1 MMGRG
6 DKRIEV
12 ATLRRLLPMWMR
24 STGFHVCFEFG
35 ENEAAEDCMMVSADI
50 DKVRRYLSSMLR
62 WMTITDGRIAYNK
75 NNGIDGTVLIR
86 VWEGE
91 EDG

>member
-6 DKRIEV
+6 EKRIDV
-12 ATLRRLLPMWMR
+12 ATLRSLLPMWMR
-24 STGFHVCFEFG
+24 SAGFNVCFEFG
-35 ENEAAEDCMMVSADI
+35 ENKTAEDCMLVSAQTETV
-50 DKVRRYLSSMLR
+50 KRYLARLLHLV
-62 WMTITDGRIAYNK
+62 TIEDGFIAYK
-75 NNGIDGTVLIR
+75 ESDIKGTVLIR

>member
-6 DKRIEV
+6 DKQIDV
-12 ATLRRLLPMWMR
+12 STLRRLLPMWMR
-24 STGFHVCFEFG
+24 SAGFHVCFEFG
-35 ENEAAEDCMMVSADI
+35 KNESVKDCMLVDG
-50 DKVRRYLSSMLR
+50 KTGRVRTYLSNLLSV
-62 WMTITDGRIAYNK
+62 MTITDGCIAYDTCNIK
-75 NNGIDGTVLIR
+75 GTVLIR

>member
-6 DKRIEV
+6 EKRIDV
-12 ATLRRLLPMWMR
+12 ATLRSLLPMWMR
-24 STGFHVCFEFG
+24 SAGFNVCFEFG
-35 ENEAAEDCMMVSADI
+35 ENKTAEDCMLVSAQTETV
-50 DKVRRYLSSMLR
+50 KRYLARLLHLV
-62 WMTITDGRIAYNK
+62 TIEDGCIAYK
-75 NNGIDGTVLIR
+75 ESDVKGTVLIR

>member
-6 DKRIEV
+6 DKQIDV

-24 STGFHVCFEFG
+24 SAGFDVCFEFG
-35 ENEAAEDCMMVSADI
+35 KNESVKDCMMVSANI
-50 DKVRRYLSSMLR
+50 DTVRKYLSRMLNLL
-62 WMTITDGRIAYNK
+62 TITDGCIAYK
-75 NNGIDGTVLIR
+75 ESDIKGTVLIR

-91 EDG
+91 E

>member
-24 STGFHVCFEFG
+24 SAGFHVCFEFG
-35 ENEAAEDCMMVSADI
+35 KNESVKDCMMVSANI
-50 DKVRRYLSSMLR
+50 DTVRKYLSRMLNLL
-62 WMTITDGRIAYNK
+62 TITDGCIAYK
-75 NNGIDGTVLIR
+75 ESDIKGTVLIR

>member
-24 STGFHVCFEFG
+24 TTGFYVCFEFG
-35 ENEAAEDCMMVSADI
+35 ENDAAEDCMMVSAGI
-50 DKVRRYLSSMLR
+50 DTVRKYLSRMLNLL
-62 WMTITDGRIAYNK
+62 TITDGCIAYK
-75 NNGIDGTVLIR
+75 ESDIKGTVLIR

-91 EDG
+91 EDE